1 MDQAQEMDIT
11 DLHLLHDLALY
22 NCSTRE
28 EYISLIYEYENITR
42 TYTNLQIA
50 REAAQLAAGLQKLGI
65 QKGDRVIVTTLNCPE
80 VVVAYQAISRVGGVI
95 IPAMPLLKAPEIHYI
110 ATNSQAK
117 AVIASPILFPLLQEA
132 LTDVPSVQHLIGAD
146 FGLESLPEVAG
157 TFQVHAYSDVVASG
171 TDFADRYLENLPGV
185 SLTADDPAVI
195 IYTSGTT
202 GRPKGVLLTHRNVVS
217 NATTNSSTLPVDT
230 LITLNLLR
238 RERRID
244 TAMLA
249 QAIQRDQAAARNVLE
264 KLVETG
270 VIEARGVKK
279 GRVYVLSPQMYRILG
294 RPEGYIRQAGFD
306 DIQQEQMILQY
317 IGVTGKIA
325 RSETAE
331 LCKIN
336 EDQAFRLLRKLI
348 KQGTLRRE
356 GEGRATVYMKGNPS

>member
-1 MDQAQEMDIT
+1 
-11 DLHLLHDLALY
+11 
-22 NCSTRE
+22 
-28 EYISLIYEYENITR
+28 
-42 TYTNLQIA
+42 
-50 REAAQLAAGLQKLGI
+50 
-65 QKGDRVIVTTLNCPE
+65 
-80 VVVAYQAISRVGGVI
+80 
-95 IPAMPLLKAPEIHYI
+95 
-110 ATNSQAK
+110 
-117 AVIASPILFPLLQEA
+117 
-132 LTDVPSVQHLIGAD
+132 
-146 FGLESLPEVAG
+146 
-157 TFQVHAYSDVVASG
+157 
-171 TDFADRYLENLPGV
+171 
-185 SLTADDPAVI
+185 
-195 IYTSGTT
+195 
-202 GRPKGVLLTHRNVVS
+202 
-217 NATTNSSTLPVDT
+217 
-230 LITLNLLR
+230 
-238 RERRID
+238 
-244 TAMLA
+244 MLA